1 MIGIKTFFKKK
12 SKNYPLKSGKIYVGA
27 GFDLMKEE
35 IGRIY
40 WDKPHYQAIVFGGS
54 GSGKSELISRW
65 TYEAILD
72 DKQFFGIDPKGSKS
86 WLESFFKA
94 CHRKG
99 ILYDKE
105 KGPVVLTLPYP
116 EISVKFN
123 PLYGMTPHQQASTI
137 ASGIPEGKEPFFKN
151 IAYEIVL
158 TASLGLKAR
167 GTEEIILSDLYKYLK
182 VETLQELRT
191 KVLEDTVSKPELR
204 KQAEDAL
211 MTLDNIAQYDPQ
223 YFPRVNSSL
232 RTYLTR
238 LITGNA
244 GEILNV
250 RAGNILWERLDKGN
264 LKFFAF
270 LNAEAEMQI
279 AYDVGRLLFANLLA
293 YVGRQSRQL
302 KKIEP
307 QLRVIVDEA
316 TEVGFAE
323 LNKAIRLVRERN
335 VSVSIFTQSPSGFA
349 SAFGSEGQR
358 MVTDIVNSCDLRIA
372 FRMASA
378 EDREY
383 MVKMSPDVSKGQL
396 MLHQHSMNL
405 YYKED
410 KLLKPFDF
418 EQLDPGY
425 GYAFLDKTVY
435 YFYSPLITKYDPL
448 KCEVV
453 FTDNPEEVK
462 ADVVVN
468 LKRVSESYPRVER
481 EYYSIQRDTPYQEQ
495 KAKEKKTAS
504 SDTLVVFM
512 TQIKQNYD
520 RLIEGEFKD
529 PEVIAFYKQI
539 KDFIQIHRE
548 DLNKILSIFDLIK
561 SSAKSV
567 VKGNNPLKNI
577 SLLDHSLRVAL
588 NAYETVKNIQELS
601 QEEKELIILASLSHD
616 IGKAVANK
624 KAYDTKDHIR
634 DTQRILESIKVDKRI
649 IALAV
654 HHHDRPEVLGEFGK
668 LLKYVKNADHK
679 ARETETNIVKETID
693 KELLSKVDIRK
704 LNNALKNQT
713 NNDLSIIS
721 NEEGTVIYVEKQI
734 IHRLVKQFMKGEK
747 VNLTDDQIEKLFTN
761 SQWIKVKFTQ
771 KNTGALVK
779 DGVYL
784 KIPLTAPLDRAVISR
799 KNKGSLKSILI
810 NEEEL

>member
-1 MIGIKTFFKKK
+1 MVELGKFLKRKSTKK
-12 SKNYPLKSGKIYVGA
+12 YPLKSGKIYVGA
-27 GFDLMKEE
+27 GFDLMNEE

-105 KGPVVLTLPYP
+105 KGPIVLTLPYP
-116 EISVKFN
+116 DISVKIN
-123 PLYGMTPHQQASTI
+123 PIYGMTPHQIASTI
-137 ASGIPEGKEPFFKN
+137 ASGIPEGKEPFFKQ

-158 TASLGLKAR
+158 TASLGLYAR
-167 GTEEIILSDLYKYLK
+167 GIKEIILSDLYKYLK

-191 KVLEDTVSKPELR
+191 KVLEDTISKPELR

-250 RAGNILWERLDKGN
+250 RVGNILWDRLEKGN

-293 YVGRQSRQL
+293 YVGMQSKQL

-316 TEVGFAE
+316 TEVGFSE

-335 VSVSIFTQSPSGFA
+335 VSVAIFTQSPSGFA
-349 SAFGSEGQR
+349 AAFGNEGQR

-372 FRMASA
+372 FRMASS

-405 YYKED
+405 YYRED

-468 LKRVSESYPRVER
+468 LKKVSENYPKVD
-481 EYYSIQRDTPYQEQ
+481 IAAIKKDTPY
-495 KAKEKKTAS
+495 KEYNTPL
-504 SDTLVVFM
+504 DTLIIFM
-512 TQIKQNYD
+512 SQIKQNYN

-529 PEVIAFYKQI
+529 PEIIAFYKQI

-548 DLNKILSIFDLIK
+548 DLNKILGLFDLIK

-577 SLLDHSLRVAL
+577 SLLDHSLRVAI
-588 NAYETVKNIQELS
+588 NSYETIKDIQELS

-654 HHHDRPEVLGEFGK
+654 HHHDRPEVLGELGK

-713 NNDLSIIS
+713 NNDLTIIS
-721 NEEGTVIYVEKQI
+721 NEEGTIIYVEKQI
-734 IHRLVKQFMKGEK
+734 IHRLVKQFIKGEK
-747 VNLTDDQIEKLFTN
+747 INLTDDQIERLFPS

-784 KIPLTAPLDRAVISR
+784 KIPLTVPLDRAVISR